1 MRSEIII
8 KSANV
13 FDFKNGIKG
22 DKKDIL
28 ISNGK
33 ITGKLKEEN
42 TAIRIDGSKHIAF
55 PGGIDLRG
63 HFFAQEVNYIRAKA
77 LNEKNLVPI
86 PGIRAVQEQ
95 YINHGFLFSCEAD
108 VPVTQSK
115 LTLFNMKSAPL
126 IDKAMIMDFG
136 SNWMFLPELQEGEKI
151 KRVATIL
158 SKLMMDLK
166 GYGISI
172 NCPYHPQFWNLNKKI
187 PENPQETPM
196 LRLNISDIFK
206 TLVSAVE
213 MNQFRAV
220 SFITPYDIENFSQED
235 NHLMLLKEIIEQNF
249 PDKSNNRSNRVHLS
263 NSNQYFSEKID
274 DLIDFYINHNEFEL
288 DVSPVILGKD
298 RPLIT
303 RDRNL
308 ANKVSKES
316 GIPVTTVDLEFDTEY
331 YITTRNLRDENIY
344 NLQLWS
350 RWLEII
356 LKLKEKG
363 NLKRISIA
371 SNAPYNMSITDYP
384 KVFEWL
390 LNNESRIRYLSEF
403 PSNLTEN
410 LKIMDITTS
419 LDFFDL
425 CGLISTNPAKALGI
439 NEYKGHLGAGADADI
454 TLFKFDLNNSSINT
468 SKFGE
473 EISIAFSDS
482 SIVIKNGEIIKKQG
496 VIQSESENTPHGR
509 IFWNQGI
516 YDEELMKK
524 VITSKES
531 FYKKHFSLY
540 LQNLKN
546 KSTDNMENLK
556 SD

>member
-1 MRSEIII
+1 MGEVRNSVDEKWDIHLKGSGRTHYSRI
-8 KSANV
+8 
-13 FDFKNGIKG
+13 FDG
-22 DKKDIL
+22 
-28 ISNGK
+28 
-33 ITGKLKEEN
+33 
-42 TAIRIDGSKHIAF
+42 
-55 PGGIDLRG
+55 
-63 HFFAQEVNYIRAKA
+63 
-77 LNEKNLVPI
+77 
-86 PGIRAVQEQ
+86 RAVLRSTIRE
-95 YINHGFLFSCEAD
+95 YLCSEAIHALGIPTTRALCIIGSD
-108 VPVTQSK
+108 EKVEREATE
-115 LTLFNMKSAPL
+115 TG
-126 IDKAMIMDFG
+126 AMMLRMAETHVRFG
-136 SNWMFLPELQEGEKI
+136 SFEAFHYTDRPDY
-151 KRVATIL
+151 V
-158 SKLMMDLK
+158 KLLTD
-166 GYGISI
+166 Y
-172 NCPYHPQFWNLNKKI
+172 
-187 PENPQETPM
+187 
-196 LRLNISDIFK
+196 
-206 TLVSAVE
+206 V
-213 MNQFRAV
+213 
-220 SFITPYDIENFSQED
+220 
-235 NHLMLLKEIIEQNF
+235 IEQNF
-249 PDKSNNRSNRVHLS
+249 PDKSNHRSNRVHLS
-263 NSNQYFSEKID
+263 NSNLYFSEKID
-274 DLIDFYINHNEFEL
+274 DLLDFYINHNEFEL
-288 DVSPVILGKD
+288 DVSPVILGKN

-308 ANKVSKES
+308 AYKVSKES

-363 NLKRISIA
+363 NLERISIA

-390 LNNESRIRYLSEF
+390 LNKESRKRYLSEF

-410 LKIMDITTS
+410 LKIIDITAS

-439 NEYKGHLGAGADADI
+439 SEYKGHLGAGADADI

-473 EISIAFSDS
+473 EISVAFSDS
-482 SIVIKNGEIIKKQG
+482 SIVIKNGKIIKKEG

-509 IFWNQGI
+509 IFWNQGK

-546 KSTDNMENLK
+546 LLTDNMENLK